1 MLLLTHLHSIVRG
14 CAQTFGYKALRRFLD
29 ENNLS
34 GLIRAHEAKEEGYQF
49 QFHELG
55 SGEHVVATVFS
66 APNYMKTHGNKGAF
80 LMVHSEAQ
88 ATSASAKSGQC
99 AVAHLEP
106 FSFKEVPNP
115 PVRNTGDETFSLLQD
130 VEQYC
135 PYMSR
140 DVEDF
145 YNYTLDML
153 DYFGKAEDDDEFAWI
168 RDPWGKAS
176 SRGKRQD
183 SVPSVQS
190 GKISSTHSIS
200 AHSTFSMRSHRSLQS
215 LSSLTS
221 EATKLNNLKGTV
233 KKGGK
238 EKKTG
243 TSGASAAA
251 PSPHKRLQNMDEIH
265 PLVLRQRL
273 NNTSQEL
280 DSAYE
285 KTQGKDTTGKG
296 ASSSAEPARDLR
308 VGSVTFSPK
317 ERQVIQ
323 FVFFTI
329 DRFDSGKVGHEE
341 IQAWALEE
349 GLVIEEE
356 DAKLCV
362 SAIDYDA
369 DGKIGISD
377 FFIYASKLKETWQV
391 EHKRLNQWKH
401 VDDDNFSDFMSS
413 DDDESY

>member
-1 MLLLTHLHSIVRG
+1 MFLLVRG

-34 GLIRAHEAKEEGYQF
+34 GLIRAHEAKEEGFQF
-49 QFHELG
+49 QFNELG
-55 SGEHVVATVFS
+55 KGEHVVATVFS

-80 LMVHSEAQ
+80 LLVHSES
-88 ATSASAKSGQC
+88 SAETVEMSQGSSQSGNGP
-99 AVAHLEP
+99 VSLLEP
-106 FSFKEVPNP
+106 YSFKEVPNP

-153 DYFGKAEDDDEFAWI
+153 DYFGSAEDDEEFSWMRKARKKAWS
-168 RDPWGKAS
+168 KN
-176 SRGKRQD
+176 KRQD
-183 SVPSVQS
+183 SAASVYS
-190 GKISSTHSIS
+190 SKISSTHSIS

-215 LSSLTS
+215 LSSVNS
-221 EATKLNNLKGTV
+221 EAMNQNNLKGKV
-233 KKGGK
+233 KK
-238 EKKTG
+238 EKKEAT
-243 TSGASAAA
+243 
-251 PSPHKRLQNMDEIH
+251 PQHKRLQNMDEIH

-280 DSAYE
+280 DTAYDV
-285 KTQGKDTTGKG
+285 KQGRDSS
-296 ASSSAEPARDLR
+296 SSSASTTVEPARDLK

-329 DRFDSGKVGHEE
+329 DRFDSGKVGFEE
-341 IQAWALEE
+341 IQAWASEE
-349 GLVIEEE
+349 GLLIKEE
-356 DAKLCV
+356 DAKRCV
-362 SAIDYDA
+362 SAIDYDG

-391 EHKRLNQWKH
+391 EHERLNQWKH
-401 VDDDNFSDFMSS
+401 VDDDNYSDFMSS
-413 DDDESY
+413 DDDSY